1 MFESYKEQ
9 QQLGDQANQ
18 HLLDSIENTNR
29 FNQLRGFW
37 YEARAAH
44 AYNRDQQ
51 AIDEDF
57 KDSIQWETADI
68 QELEARGQKAL
79 VYNEIKPAVEW
90 LLGTER
96 RTRVDWK
103 VLPRGKEDRESA
115 ETKTKLLKYVS
126 DVNNFGFN
134 MSRAFADTATVG
146 CGWAE
151 LGIRSDTNVE
161 PLFARYE
168 SWRNLWLDP
177 LSMEMDI
184 SDARYLMRSKV
195 VDYDI
200 AKQMF
205 PDRAY
210 VMKAAIENAF
220 HEHGIL
226 YDQDLHDVRQNID
239 TGLAN
244 LAGLSND
251 NVRPSYRKIV
261 RLIECWYRVPVQT
274 QVLRGGSQFDG
285 LSFDKSNPAMIEA
298 LESGQASLY
307 DSLKMQVRV
316 AVFCNKGL
324 LQDMDSPYRHN
335 RFPFVPLWAYRRGR
349 DNMPYG
355 IVRASRDPQMDLNK
369 RRSKALF
376 LLSVNR
382 TVMDE
387 GAVKDLDDYIEEVA
401 RPDAVIVKRQG
412 KELKIET
419 NVQLAEEHI
428 NLGNQSAEYIRSISG
443 VTGENLG
450 QETNA
455 TSGKAILAR
464 QNQGTTTTAS
474 LFDNKRLFV
483 QLTGEIMLSLIEQFY
498 DYNKVV
504 RITGERGN
512 QDFMTINEQAPDGTI
527 QNPIT
532 LSQADFKVAEQDSSE
547 TERMA
552 QFDQLIEI
560 VRGLDS
566 SVAINFMDLVFEQS
580 DIPSADEFVRRFR
593 AINGQTDPNDPEAQQ
608 QEQQNQQVKAQKQQ
622 EQEQMQNAQIQ
633 ADIRAKTAT
642 AEVNEAKSQQTKLDS
657 MTKAFE
663 AALAVLQA
671 QPAVAQTAND
681 LLEGADAAQPSQQN
695 RQQQGNPA

>member
-210 VMKAAIENAF
+210 VVKAAIEDAF

-226 YDQDLHDVRQNID
+226 Y
-239 TGLAN
+239 
-244 LAGLSND
+244 
-251 NVRPSYRKIV
+251 
-261 RLIECWYRVPVQT
+261 
-274 QVLRGGSQFDG
+274 
-285 LSFDKSNPAMIEA
+285 
-298 LESGQASLY
+298 
-307 DSLKMQVRV
+307 
-316 AVFCNKGL
+316 
-324 LQDMDSPYRHN
+324 
-335 RFPFVPLWAYRRGR
+335 
-349 DNMPYG
+349 
-355 IVRASRDPQMDLNK
+355 
-369 RRSKALF
+369 
-376 LLSVNR
+376 
-382 TVMDE
+382 
-387 GAVKDLDDYIEEVA
+387 
-401 RPDAVIVKRQG
+401 
-412 KELKIET
+412 
-419 NVQLAEEHI
+419 
-428 NLGNQSAEYIRSISG
+428 
-443 VTGENLG
+443 
-450 QETNA
+450 
-455 TSGKAILAR
+455 
-464 QNQGTTTTAS
+464 
-474 LFDNKRLFV
+474 
-483 QLTGEIMLSLIEQFY
+483 
-498 DYNKVV
+498 
-504 RITGERGN
+504 
-512 QDFMTINEQAPDGTI
+512 
-527 QNPIT
+527 
-532 LSQADFKVAEQDSSE
+532 
-547 TERMA
+547 
-552 QFDQLIEI
+552 
-560 VRGLDS
+560 
-566 SVAINFMDLVFEQS
+566 
-580 DIPSADEFVRRFR
+580 
-593 AINGQTDPNDPEAQQ
+593 
-608 QEQQNQQVKAQKQQ
+608 
-622 EQEQMQNAQIQ
+622 
-633 ADIRAKTAT
+633 
-642 AEVNEAKSQQTKLDS
+642 
-657 MTKAFE
+657 
-663 AALAVLQA
+663 
-671 QPAVAQTAND
+671 
-681 LLEGADAAQPSQQN
+681 
-695 RQQQGNPA
+695 